1 MTRLHRERGKDPGG
15 KVNMAKFYGYATL
28 DIIADL
34 TFGESFYGFF
44 LGAKFGSVQNSLSRY
59 HPIDKVF
66 KWIFLRL
73 TAKNR
78 ATS

>member
-1 MTRLHRERGKDPGG
+1 
-15 KVNMAKFYGYATL
+15 MAKYYGYATL

-34 TFGESFYGFF
+34 TFRESFYSLDSDNEHSWISGFF
-44 LGAKFGSVQNSLSRY
+44 LGAKVGLVRNSLSRY

-66 KWIFLRL
+66 GWCFLRL

-78 ATS
+78 ARSW